1 MYAGR
6 MDKDSPVAISGNN
19 IVDPELLADLL
30 NPQMGHIS
38 IELFRGHGRS
48 DCGGQVHE
56 ASGLVVRSITPTIT
70 LATLLGAIRV
80 QLRLFWHRLRAATTL
95 ALVRGRGVGGRFT
108 WTTARSQRDVVGAGA
123 ARLIAPRHG

>member
-1 MYAGR
+1 ME
-6 MDKDSPVAISGNN
+6 MDTDSPVAVGWNN
-19 IVDPELLADLL
+19 VVDPELLADLL

-38 IELFRGHGRS
+38 IELFRSHGRS

-56 ASGLVVRSITPTIT
+56 ASGLVVGCITPTIT

-80 QLRLFWHRLRAATTL
+80 QLRLSRHRLRAATTL
-95 ALVRGRGVGGRFT
+95 ALVRGRGVGGRLA

-123 ARLIAPRHG
+123 ARLIASRHG